1 MEMEMVRKVLRP
13 SVQHGNKPEFAA
25 KAPLWVF
32 GKCLQ
37 RFINRS
43 KQEFQGYSFVA
54 EYNRIKLMG
63 QGKDQ
68 MKIAAGKQFGLAV
81 I

>member
-1 MEMEMVRKVLRP
+1 MVHEVLRP
-13 SVQHGNKPEFAA
+13 GVQHGNEPDFAI
-25 KAPLWVF
+25 KVPLWVF
-32 GKCLQ
+32 GKCLK
-37 RFINRS
+37 RFVNRG

-54 EYNRIKLMG
+54 EYNRVKLMG

>member
-1 MEMEMVRKVLRP
+1 MEMKMVHKLLSP
-13 SVQHGNKPEFAA
+13 GVQHGNESDPAMKM
-25 KAPLWVF
+25 PLWVF

-37 RFINRS
+37 CFVNRS
-43 KQEFQGYSFVA
+43 KQEFQGNSFIA
-54 EYNRIKLMG
+54 EYNRVKLMG

>member
-1 MEMEMVRKVLRP
+1 MEMEMVYKVLRAG
-13 SVQHGNKPEFAA
+13 VQHGNEPDFAT
-25 KAPLWVF
+25 KVPLWVF

-37 RFINRS
+37 CFINRS
-43 KQEFQGYSFVA
+43 KQEFQRDSFVA
-54 EYNRIKLMG
+54 EYNRVKLMG

-68 MKIAAGKQFGLAV
+68 MKIATGEQFGLAV